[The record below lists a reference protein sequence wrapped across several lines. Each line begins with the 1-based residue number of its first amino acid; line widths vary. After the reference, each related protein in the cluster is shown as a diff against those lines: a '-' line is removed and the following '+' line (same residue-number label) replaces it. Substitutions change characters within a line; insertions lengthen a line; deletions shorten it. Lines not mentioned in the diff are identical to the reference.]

1 MRAVKAAM
9 QLDPRFSAVFVS
21 PSFSSPLS
29 LSLSLSLPLFSFF
42 FFFVFPP
49 LPPLPNHR
57 AFRCVGRASE
67 FKSKR
72 GRVRFDALVN

>member
-29 LSLSLSLPLFSFF
+29 LSLSLSLSVFF
-42 FFFVFPP
+42 FFFFRFSSSSSTPQSSRFPMRGSRERVQVET
-49 LPPLPNHR
+49 R
-57 AFRCVGRASE
+57 ACPV
-67 FKSKR
+67 
-72 GRVRFDALVN
+72 